1 MGSCHLSSIQT
12 KPKQAKLYQS
22 KLCQAKPWQ
31 APTSPLPTYF
41 LDGVEPIRVQKP
53 KHQKPSTPQ
62 FRHNG
67 TTSWPVSPA
76 RPAYRR
82 WTEAPGDFGRV
93 RCRTESP
100 PGSPPLFFSVRFFSE
115 KKRTT
120 ASALCGEESNVTV
133 TLYASK
139 GASFLRNIGCSGRC
153 PDPAGTLSL
162 HSARG
167 AASGLRHLLKKV
179 DENFIL
185 PFPVAF
191 LLLPSPSSPRRSPVY
206 PPPGAS
212 PSPPGRYGY
221 RHSHPPPPYG

>member
-53 KHQKPSTPQ
+53 KHPNPSTPQ

-82 WTEAPGDFGRV
+82 WTEAPGDFGRILY
-93 RCRTESP
+93 RTGSLS
-100 PGSPPLFFSVRFFSE
+100 GSPPLFFSVRFFSE

-120 ASALCGEESNVTV
+120 ASRTVRGWGQRNCEVIREQRGLVPSEHRLFRALPGPGRDAVPALCQ
-133 TLYASK
+133 
-139 GASFLRNIGCSGRC
+139 RRC
-153 PDPAGTLSL
+153 LWT
-162 HSARG
+162 
-167 AASGLRHLLKKV
+167 
-179 DENFIL
+179 
-185 PFPVAF
+185 
-191 LLLPSPSSPRRSPVY
+191 
-206 PPPGAS
+206 PPPFEKG
-212 PSPPGRYGY
+212 GRKL
-221 RHSHPPPPYG
+221 